1 MTSAKTET
9 EKVRAQIPLLRSA
22 GAIHYLDCAATAP
35 MPEPVLRAV
44 SEYDSR
50 ARGNIGRGVHAFAE
64 AADAAYENARRIVSE
79 SVAANSDEIVFVP
92 GATSALNLLASALGE
107 TMQQGDSVLL
117 SVAEHHSNLIPW
129 QLAAKRGGFNLRL
142 FPLDSRGAPD
152 LEAARKE
159 FAKGNIRVVSVTHAS
174 NVTGATTDLSA
185 LAQTARE
192 FGATLIAD
200 GAQYVPHSLPKLS
213 ELRGDGVDFYV
224 FAGHKC
230 GAPNGVGV
238 LWGSREALENLPLV
252 RGGGGAVGEV
262 FADKF
267 EPAKIPQRLEP
278 GTPPISPAIGLGA
291 ALEWMRGLPLEK
303 LRAECA
309 DLADELTTDISKI
322 PGARIL
328 SAQSGPRV
336 PIVSFTV
343 AGAHSHDICE
353 WLSSRNIATRGGHH
367 CARPL
372 MRFFNLNDC
381 VRASLGFHTT
391 ESDIRAAANA
401 IREAAENLR

>member
-1 MTSAKTET
+1 MTET
-9 EKVRAQIPLLRSA
+9 EKVRMQIPLLRNA
-22 GAIHYLDCAATAP
+22 DAIHYLDCAATAP
-35 MPEPVLRAV
+35 MPESVLRAV

-64 AADAAYENARRIVSE
+64 AADAAYENARRI
-79 SVAANSDEIVFVP
+79 AAECLGAKRDEIVFVP
-92 GATSALNLLASALGE
+92 GATSGLNLLAASLGE
-107 TMQQGDSVLL
+107 TMKKGDAVLL

-129 QLAAKRGGFNLRL
+129 QIAAKRGGFDLRL
-142 FPLDSRGAPD
+142 FPVDSRGAPD
-152 LEAARKE
+152 LDAARKE
-159 FAKGNIRVVSVTHAS
+159 FADSNIRVVSVTHAS

-185 LAQTARE
+185 LARMARE
-192 FGATLIAD
+192 FGAALIAD
-200 GAQYVPHSLPKLS
+200 GAQYVPHSFPKLN

-238 LWGSREALENLPLV
+238 LWGRREALEGLPIA

-262 FADKF
+262 FADRF
-267 EPAKIPQRLEP
+267 EPAELPRRLEP

-291 ALEWMRGLPLEK
+291 ALEWMRALPLEK

-309 DLADELTTDISKI
+309 DLADELAADISKI

-328 SAQSGPRV
+328 SARSGARV
-336 PIVSFTV
+336 PIVSFAI

-391 ESDIRAAANA
+391 EADIRATAAA
-401 IREAAENLR
+401 VREAAENLR